1 MVRATKP
8 GTLGGMS
15 TASTG
20 HARLRADE
28 HRTEGA
34 RPWVALALFLA
45 AVALAAGL
53 GGVAAA
59 GSAQEYRGLEQPS
72 FAPPSWVFGP
82 VWSVLYV
89 LVGIA
94 GWLSW
99 RAAGVDTATAWWVVQ
114 LVLNAAWTPIF
125 FGAGEYGWALVEI
138 GFLLA
143 AVVATIVVVRRRST
157 LGAWLL
163 APYLAWVGFASVL
176 NASIWWLNR

>member
-1 MVRATKP
+1 MT
-8 GTLGGMS
+8 
-15 TASTG
+15 TA
-20 HARLRADE
+20 
-28 HRTEGA
+28 RTPTRSAQRERSEGA
-34 RPWVALALFLA
+34 RPWLALLVFGA

-53 GGVAAA
+53 GGVAAS
-59 GSAQEYRGLEQPS
+59 GSAQEYRGLEQPF

-82 VWSVLYV
+82 VWTVLYAAV
-89 LVGIA
+89 AVA

-99 RAAGVDTATAWWVVQ
+99 RAAGIDAATGWWVVQ

-143 AVVATIVVVRRRST
+143 AVVVTIVVVRRRSV

-176 NASIWWLNR
+176 NAAIWWLNR

>member
-1 MVRATKP
+1 
-8 GTLGGMS
+8 MS
-15 TASTG
+15 TATTPTRS
-20 HARLRADE
+20 AERERS
-28 HRTEGA
+28 EGA
-34 RPWVALALFLA
+34 RSWLALLVFGA

-53 GGVAAA
+53 GGVSAS
-59 GSAQEYRGLEQPS
+59 GSAQEYRALEQPF

-82 VWSVLYV
+82 VWTVLYAAV
-89 LVGIA
+89 AVA

-99 RAAGVDTATAWWVVQ
+99 RAAGVDAAIAWWVVQ

-143 AVVATIVVVRRRST
+143 AVVATIVAVRRRST

-176 NASIWWLNR
+176 NAAIWWLNR

>member
-1 MVRATKP
+1 MTTATTP
-8 GTLGGMS
+8 TRSTRS
-15 TASTG
+15 TARERS
-20 HARLRADE
+20 
-28 HRTEGA
+28 EGA
-34 RPWVALALFLA
+34 RPWVALLVF
-45 AVALAAGL
+45 AVAVGLAAGL
-53 GGVAAA
+53 GGAAA
-59 GSAQEYRGLEQPS
+59 GSAGSEYASLEQPP
-72 FAPPSWVFGP
+72 FAPPSWLFGP
-82 VWSVLYV
+82 VWTVLYV
-89 LVGIA
+89 GIAVA

-99 RAAGVDTATAWWVVQ
+99 RAAGVDAAIAWWVVQ

-157 LGAWLL
+157 LAAWLL